1 MLSPD
6 PPDREGRAVVERQT
20 VRSLRTLAVTLL
32 GLAAG
37 GCGGCRPGGGGPEE
51 RLECLVMPVPAG
63 WKKTTSPTGSFDLVL
78 EDPEPWYL
86 GKLVLHDKFTV
97 SAGAVSQPTLD
108 DFANFLE
115 GQMKRHFFGFTPT
128 ISADGGPTTKVGE
141 FTDVKR
147 REMKIGEVRAI
158 EFTGNTTLDV
168 GGQAMEMTG
177 RSVIAKYEGKTYV
190 IGAKYYVGR
199 RVLVERKADDFIAG
213 LRFECP
219 KAK

>member
-6 PPDREGRAVVERQT
+6 PPDREGRAVVERQA
-20 VRSLRTLAVTLL
+20 VKSLPSLV
-32 GLAAG
+32 LAALAAS
-37 GCGGCRPGGGGPEE
+37 GCGGCPRGGMSGEE
-51 RLECLVMPVPAG
+51 RYECLVMPVPTG
-63 WKKTTSPTGSFDLVL
+63 WKKTTSPTHSFDLVL

-86 GKLVLHDKFTV
+86 GQLVLHDKFTV
-97 SAGAVSQPTLD
+97 NAGTVSQPTLD

-128 ISADGGPTTKVGE
+128 VSIDGGPSTKVGD
-141 FTDVKR
+141 FTEVKR
-147 REMKIGEVRAI
+147 RETKIGEVRAI
-158 EFTGNTTLDV
+158 EFSGNSNLDV

-177 RSVIAKYEGKTYV
+177 RSLIAKYEGKTYV
-190 IGAKYYVGR
+190 IGTKHYLGR
-199 RVLVERKADDFIAG
+199 HILVEKKADDFIAG